1 MNWVTYFF
9 AVLTWLLDIGHWIGT
24 TVLGVD
30 LDWLDLPIDT
40 FQQVASTLFFV
51 N

>member
-1 MNWVTYFF
+1 MTWVTYFF

-24 TVLGVD
+24 TVLGTD
-30 LDWLDLPIDT
+30 MDWLELPIAT
-40 FQQVASTLFFV
+40 FQQVASTLFLV